1 MEIPA
6 SEIKVGDFIFDFGK
20 VTDIKYFYTDV
31 AQEQSVDFS
40 INDDFITSVMKEVD
54 ACYQKQKETS
64 KVCIFAENLCRTY
77 FSDEMVNVYRVNLNK
92 VA

>member
-20 VTDIKYFYTDV
+20 VLKIKKFHLDT
-31 AQEQSVDFS
+31 AQNQNVDFS

-54 ACYQKQKETS
+54 ACYNRNLNKICVESIGVS
-64 KVCIFAENLCRTY
+64 KTF
-77 FSDEMVNVYRVNLNK
+77 FSDEMVSVYRLGK